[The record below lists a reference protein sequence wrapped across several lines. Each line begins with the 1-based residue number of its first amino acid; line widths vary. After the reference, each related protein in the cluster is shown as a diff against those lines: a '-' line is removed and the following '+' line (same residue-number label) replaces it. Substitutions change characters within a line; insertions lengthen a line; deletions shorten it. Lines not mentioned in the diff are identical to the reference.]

1 MINNKETINI
11 DGKNYIIEDL
21 SDEARYYVGQ
31 LQDLMQQKN
40 LAHNK
45 LHQID
50 MSINGF
56 NQALREE
63 LAKEDEPS

>member
-31 LQDLMQQKN
+31 LQDLMQQKT
-40 LAHNK
+40 LTHNK

-63 LAKEDEPS
+63 LAKEEESS